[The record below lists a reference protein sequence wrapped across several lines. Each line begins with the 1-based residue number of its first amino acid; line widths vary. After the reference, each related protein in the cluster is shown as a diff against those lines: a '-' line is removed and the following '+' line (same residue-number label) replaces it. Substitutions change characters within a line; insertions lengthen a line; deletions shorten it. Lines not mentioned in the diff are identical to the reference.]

1 MIILALDTATAL
13 LSVALSVDR
22 DPRDPAETW
31 YVEIDAGQR
40 HSELL
45 MDIIDG
51 LLKTAGM
58 VPADL
63 DALASMKGPGSFT
76 GMRIGFSAAQGM
88 ALALGVPSLS
98 IPTLDCMAVPH
109 QHWPGI
115 VVPAIDARKRCFF
128 SALYRAKR
136 LTDYMDADSAAIAQA
151 LNAVTRDE
159 PVLLTGPDAEMLAT
173 ALSETPLFN
182 KTALRLDPIRRRGH
196 AKELATLARA
206 KLATSSAADV
216 ATELRSGLLYLRRS
230 DAELQQPEKITPSPF
245 SRRMLSSGQ
254 EQ

>member
-13 LSVALSVDR
+13 LSVALSID
-22 DPRDPAETW
+22 RDPAETW

-45 MDIIDG
+45 MDIIDS

-76 GMRIGFSAAQGM
+76 GLRIGFSAAQGM

-128 SALYRAKR
+128 SALYRGMCDAHTAER

-151 LNAVTRDE
+151 LNAVKQDE
-159 PVLLTGPDAEMLAT
+159 PVLLTGPDAALLAA
-173 ALSETPLFN
+173 ALSEIPSFN
-182 KTALRLDPIRRRGH
+182 KTLLRLDPTRRRGH

-206 KLATSSAADV
+206 KLATSSAADI
-216 ATELRSGLLYLRRS
+216 AAELRSGLLYLRRS
-230 DAELQQPEKITPSPF
+230 DAELQQP
-245 SRRMLSSGQ
+245 
-254 EQ
+254 

>member
-1 MIILALDTATAL
+1 MTILAVDTATAL
-13 LSVALSVDR
+13 LSVTLSADR
-22 DPRDPAETW
+22 APPNPAESW

-45 MDIIDG
+45 MDMIDG

-63 DALASMKGPGSFT
+63 DALVSMKGPGSFT
-76 GMRIGFSAAQGM
+76 GLRIGFSAAQGM
-88 ALALGVPSLS
+88 ALALGIPSLT
-98 IPTLDCMAVPH
+98 IPTLDCMAAPH
-109 QHWPGI
+109 QHWPGF
-115 VVPAIDARKRCFF
+115 VVPVIDARKRCFF
-128 SALYRAKR
+128 SALYRGVCDTHVAYDVGR

-159 PVLLTGPDAEMLAT
+159 LVLLTGPDAEMLVT

-182 KTALRLDPIRRRGH
+182 KTLLRLDPIRRRGH

-206 KLATSSAADV
+206 KLAAGAA
-216 ATELRSGLLYLRRS
+216 AELSSGLFYLRKS
-230 DAELQQPEKITPSPF
+230 DAELN
-245 SRRMLSSGQ
+245 L
-254 EQ
+254 EQTGAV